1 MDKGQSCLPLG
12 IGWPYCCSV
21 AKSRL
26 TLCDPMDCSMPGFPV
41 FHYLLEFAQI
51 YVHWVSD
58 IIQPFHSLLPPFS
71 CPQSGSSLMSQLF
84 ASTGQST
91 GASVSASVLP
101 MNIQGWFLEY
111 LTGLISLQF
120 KNSQESSPT
129 PQFKS
134 INSSALSFLY
144 SPTLTFIHDY
154 WKNHSF
160 D

>member
-51 YVHWVSD
+51 HVHWVGD
-58 IIQPFHSLLPPFS
+58 IIQPFHSLSPPFS
-71 CPQSGSSLMSQLF
+71 CPQSSPASGSSLMSQLF
-84 ASTGQST
+84 ASSGQST

-101 MNIQGWFLEY
+101 MNIQGWFPEY
-111 LTGLISLQF
+111 LIGLISLQLKELSRVF
-120 KNSQESSPT
+120 SNTTVQKH
-129 PQFKS
+129 QFFSTK
-134 INSSALSFLY
+134 LSL
-144 SPTLTFIHDY
+144 
-154 WKNHSF
+154 
-160 D
+160 